1 MSTPKVVS
9 ELLARSNKLGA
20 EPRFTNYAGGNT
32 SAKGVVANPAT
43 GKDTTVLWVKGSG
56 GDLGTLKEAGLAAL
70 DLEKFNYDSG
80 GKIHANYIFPK
91 DGRTFQVSLSPV
103 MSEYKSLQPRTLR
116 RAFIKTNKGVFVVSV
131 TGNITEEKKSQIL
144 QNANYFSDQIK

>member
-70 DLEKFNYDSG
+70 DLEKFKDLTLESFDIVLTNPPFG
-80 GKIHANYIFPK
+80 AKIP
-91 DGRTFQVSLSPV
+91 
-103 MSEYKSLQPRTLR
+103 
-116 RAFIKTNKGVFVVSV
+116 V
-131 TGNITEEKKSQIL
+131 TGRDILSQYQL
-144 QNANYFSDQIK
+144 TLS

>member
-1 MSTPKVVS
+1 MTTPKVVS
-9 ELLARSNKLGA
+9 ELLARSNRLGS

-70 DLEKFNYDSG
+70 DLEKFKDLKNVVSGLCLEGDVKSKQINIVECNNNDSQKWTINNQEVKNALG
-80 GKIHANYIFPK
+80 LCLESDADNKVFLN
-91 DGRTFQVSLSPV
+91 DCLRTTFQ
-103 MSEYKSLQPRTLR
+103 KW
-116 RAFIKTNKGVFVVSV
+116 TN
-131 TGNITEEKKSQIL
+131 NE
-144 QNANYFSDQIK
+144 